1 MLNRLVNSIL
11 LLLSLSLL
19 SGCSWLNSSLGGNT
33 MKDAKAEVEWP
44 YAKEAILVD
53 MVADIDLNF
62 YSNQPHTLVLGV
74 VQVADAK
81 VFVDWL
87 AKPEAVL
94 KTLVSG
100 KAATEV
106 LKFERYVVSPGKKT
120 ALKIDRVQEAKFVG
134 FVAGYYQ
141 FNDLQA
147 ARLFKIPLNVRT
159 SGIITTSYKAEPA
172 VLALRLFLGSDR
184 IVNAESLTYD
194 FEKKMVVE
202 TVPLDSS
209 KPEVSLTDGR
219 VGEAKASAKAAM
231 KLTD

>member
-1 MLNRLVNSIL
+1 
-11 LLLSLSLL
+11 
-19 SGCSWLNSSLGGNT
+19 

-44 YAKEAILVD
+44 YAKEAVLVD

-62 YSNQPHTLVLGV
+62 YSNQPHTVVLGV

-106 LKFERYVVSPGKKT
+106 LKFERYVVTPGKKT
-120 ALKIDRVQEAKFVG
+120 ALKIDRVQDAKFVG

-141 FNDLQA
+141 FNAIQA
-147 ARLFKIPLNVRT
+147 ARLFKIPLNIQT
-159 SGIITTSYKAEPA
+159 SGIVTTTYKAEPA

-184 IVNAESLTYD
+184 IVNAEILTYD
-194 FEKKMVVE
+194 FEKKVVIE

-219 VGEAKASAKAAM
+219 VSEAKASSEAAM

>member
-1 MLNRLVNSIL
+1 
-11 LLLSLSLL
+11 
-19 SGCSWLNSSLGGNT
+19 

-141 FNDLQA
+141 FNELQA

-202 TVPLDSS
+202 TVPRDST
-209 KPEVSLTDGR
+209 KPEVSLIDGR
-219 VGEAKASAKAAM
+219 VGEAKASAEAAM

>member
-1 MLNRLVNSIL
+1 
-11 LLLSLSLL
+11 
-19 SGCSWLNSSLGGNT
+19 

-62 YSNQPHTLVLGV
+62 YSNQPHTVVLGV

-106 LKFERYVVSPGKKT
+106 LKFERYVVTPGKKT
-120 ALKIDRVQEAKFVG
+120 ALKIDRVQDAKFVW

-141 FNDLQA
+141 FNAIQA
-147 ARLFKIPLNVRT
+147 ARLFKIPLNIQT
-159 SGIITTSYKAEPA
+159 SGIVTTTYKSEPA

-184 IVNAESLTYD
+184 IVNAEILTYD
-194 FEKKMVVE
+194 FEKKVVIE

-219 VGEAKASAKAAM
+219 VSEAKASSEAAM

>member
-1 MLNRLVNSIL
+1 
-11 LLLSLSLL
+11 
-19 SGCSWLNSSLGGNT
+19 

-62 YSNQPHTLVLGV
+62 YSNQPHTVVLGV

-106 LKFERYVVSPGKKT
+106 LKFERYVVTPGKKT
-120 ALKIDRVQEAKFVG
+120 ALKIDRVQDAKFVG

-141 FNDLQA
+141 FNAIQA
-147 ARLFKIPLNVRT
+147 ARLFKIPLNIQT
-159 SGIITTSYKAEPA
+159 SGIVTTTYKAEPA

-184 IVNAESLTYD
+184 IVNAETLTYD
-194 FEKKMVVE
+194 FEKKVVIE

-219 VGEAKASAKAAM
+219 VSEAKASSEAAM

>member
-1 MLNRLVNSIL
+1 
-11 LLLSLSLL
+11 
-19 SGCSWLNSSLGGNT
+19 

-44 YAKEAILVD
+44 YVKEAILVD

-120 ALKIDRVQEAKFVG
+120 ALKIDRVQDAKFVG

-141 FNDLQA
+141 FNAIQA
-147 ARLFKIPLNVRT
+147 ARLFKIPLNIQT
-159 SGIITTSYKAEPA
+159 SGIVTTTYKAEPS

-194 FEKKMVVE
+194 FEKKVVIE

-219 VGEAKASAKAAM
+219 VSEAKASSEAAM

>member
-1 MLNRLVNSIL
+1 MLKRWLNSIL
-11 LLLSLSLL
+11 LLLTLSLL

-33 MKDAKAEVEWP
+33 TKDAKAEVEWP
-44 YAKEAILVD
+44 FAKEAVLVD
-53 MVADIDLNF
+53 LVADIDLNF

-87 AKPEAVL
+87 AKPEAVI

-120 ALKIDRVQEAKFVG
+120 TLKIDRVQEAKFVG

-141 FNDLQA
+141 FNALQA
-147 ARLFKIPLNVRT
+147 SRLFKIPLNIQT
-159 SGIITTSYKAEPA
+159 SGIVTTTYKAEPA

-184 IVNAESLTYD
+184 IVNAETLTYD
-194 FEKKMVVE
+194 FEKKIVVE

-219 VGEAKASAKAAM
+219 VSEAKASSEAAM

>member
-1 MLNRLVNSIL
+1 
-11 LLLSLSLL
+11 
-19 SGCSWLNSSLGGNT
+19 

-62 YSNQPHTLVLGV
+62 YSNQPHTVVLGV

-106 LKFERYVVSPGKKT
+106 LKFERYVVTPGKKT
-120 ALKIDRVQEAKFVG
+120 ALKIDRVQDAKFVG

-141 FNDLQA
+141 FNAIQA
-147 ARLFKIPLNVRT
+147 ARLFKIPLNIQT
-159 SGIITTSYKAEPA
+159 SGIVTTTYKAEPA

-184 IVNAESLTYD
+184 IVNAEILTYD
-194 FEKKMVVE
+194 FEKKVVIE

-219 VGEAKASAKAAM
+219 VSEAKASSEAAM

>member
-1 MLNRLVNSIL
+1 
-11 LLLSLSLL
+11 
-19 SGCSWLNSSLGGNT
+19 

-62 YSNQPHTLVLGV
+62 YSNQPHTVVLGV

-100 KAATEV
+100 KAATDV
-106 LKFERYVVSPGKKT
+106 LKFERYVVTPGKKT
-120 ALKIDRVQEAKFVG
+120 ALKIDRVQDAKFVG

-141 FNDLQA
+141 FNAIQA
-147 ARLFKIPLNVRT
+147 ARLFKIPLNIQT
-159 SGIITTSYKAEPA
+159 SGIVTTTYKAEPA

-184 IVNAESLTYD
+184 IVNAEILTYD
-194 FEKKMVVE
+194 FEKKVVIE

-219 VGEAKASAKAAM
+219 VSEAKVSSEAAM

>member
-1 MLNRLVNSIL
+1 
-11 LLLSLSLL
+11 
-19 SGCSWLNSSLGGNT
+19 

-62 YSNQPHTLVLGV
+62 YSNQPHTVVLGV

-120 ALKIDRVQEAKFVG
+120 ALKIDRVQDAKFVG

-141 FNDLQA
+141 FNAIQA
-147 ARLFKIPLNVRT
+147 ARFFKIPLNIQT
-159 SGIITTSYKAEPA
+159 SGIVTTTYKAEPA

-194 FEKKMVVE
+194 FEKKVVIE

-219 VGEAKASAKAAM
+219 VSEAKASSEAAM

>member
-1 MLNRLVNSIL
+1 
-11 LLLSLSLL
+11 
-19 SGCSWLNSSLGGNT
+19 

-62 YSNQPHTLVLGV
+62 YSNQPHTVVLGV

-94 KTLVSG
+94 KTLVRG
-100 KAATEV
+100 KAAKEV
-106 LKFERYVVSPGKKT
+106 LKFERYVVTPGKKT
-120 ALKIDRVQEAKFVG
+120 ALKIDRVQDAKFVG

-141 FNDLQA
+141 FNAIQA
-147 ARLFKIPLNVRT
+147 ARLFKIPLNIQT
-159 SGIITTSYKAEPA
+159 SGIVTTTYKAEPA

-184 IVNAESLTYD
+184 IVNAEILTYD
-194 FEKKMVVE
+194 FEKKVVIE

-219 VGEAKASAKAAM
+219 VSEAKASSEAAM

>member
-1 MLNRLVNSIL
+1 
-11 LLLSLSLL
+11 
-19 SGCSWLNSSLGGNT
+19 

-100 KAATEV
+100 KAASEV

-120 ALKIDRVQEAKFVG
+120 ALKIDRVQDAKFVG

-141 FNDLQA
+141 FNAIQA
-147 ARLFKIPLNVRT
+147 ARLFKIPLNIQT
-159 SGIITTSYKAEPA
+159 SGIVTTTYKAEPS

-194 FEKKMVVE
+194 FEKKAVIE

-219 VGEAKASAKAAM
+219 VSEAKASSEAAM

>member
-1 MLNRLVNSIL
+1 
-11 LLLSLSLL
+11 
-19 SGCSWLNSSLGGNT
+19 

-62 YSNQPHTLVLGV
+62 YSNQPHTVVLGV

-100 KAATEV
+100 KAATDV
-106 LKFERYVVSPGKKT
+106 LKFERYVVTPGKKT
-120 ALKIDRVQEAKFVG
+120 ALKVDRVQDAKFVG

-141 FNDLQA
+141 FNAIQA
-147 ARLFKIPLNVRT
+147 ARLFKIPLNIQT
-159 SGIITTSYKAEPA
+159 SGIVTTTYKAEPA

-184 IVNAESLTYD
+184 IVNAEILTYD
-194 FEKKMVVE
+194 FEKKVVIE

-219 VGEAKASAKAAM
+219 VSEAKASSEAAM

>member
-1 MLNRLVNSIL
+1 
-11 LLLSLSLL
+11 
-19 SGCSWLNSSLGGNT
+19 

-94 KTLVSG
+94 KTLVNG

-141 FNDLQA
+141 FNELQA

-202 TVPLDSS
+202 TVPLDST
-209 KPEVSLTDGR
+209 KPEVSLIDGR
-219 VGEAKASAKAAM
+219 VGEAKASAEAAM

>member
-1 MLNRLVNSIL
+1 
-11 LLLSLSLL
+11 
-19 SGCSWLNSSLGGNT
+19 

-100 KAATEV
+100 KAASEV

-120 ALKIDRVQEAKFVG
+120 ALKIDRVQDAKFVG

-141 FNDLQA
+141 FNAIQA
-147 ARLFKIPLNVRT
+147 ARLFKIPLNIQT
-159 SGIITTSYKAEPA
+159 SGIVTTTYKAEPS

-194 FEKKMVVE
+194 FEKKVVIE

-219 VGEAKASAKAAM
+219 VSEAKASSEAAM

>member
-1 MLNRLVNSIL
+1 
-11 LLLSLSLL
+11 
-19 SGCSWLNSSLGGNT
+19 

-62 YSNQPHTLVLGV
+62 YSNQPHTVVLGV

-100 KAATEV
+100 KAATDV
-106 LKFERYVVSPGKKT
+106 LKFERYVVTPGKKT
-120 ALKIDRVQEAKFVG
+120 ALKIDRVQDAKFVG

-141 FNDLQA
+141 FNAIQA
-147 ARLFKIPLNVRT
+147 ARLFKIPLNIQT
-159 SGIITTSYKAEPA
+159 SGIVTTTYKAEPA

-184 IVNAESLTYD
+184 IVNAEILTYD
-194 FEKKMVVE
+194 FEKKVVIE

-219 VGEAKASAKAAM
+219 VSESKASSEAAM

>member
-1 MLNRLVNSIL
+1 
-11 LLLSLSLL
+11 
-19 SGCSWLNSSLGGNT
+19 

-53 MVADIDLNF
+53 MVSDIDLNF
-62 YSNQPHTLVLGV
+62 YSNQPHTVVLGV

-106 LKFERYVVSPGKKT
+106 LNFERYVVSPGKKT

-141 FNDLQA
+141 FNALQA

-184 IVNAESLTYD
+184 IVNAETLTYD
-194 FEKKMVVE
+194 FEKKVVIE

-219 VGEAKASAKAAM
+219 VSEAKASSEAAM

>member
-1 MLNRLVNSIL
+1 
-11 LLLSLSLL
+11 
-19 SGCSWLNSSLGGNT
+19 

-120 ALKIDRVQEAKFVG
+120 ALKIDRVQDAKFVG

-141 FNDLQA
+141 FNAIQA
-147 ARLFKIPLNVRT
+147 ARLFKIPLNIQT
-159 SGIITTSYKAEPA
+159 SGIVTTTYKAEPS

-194 FEKKMVVE
+194 FEKKVVIE

-219 VGEAKASAKAAM
+219 VSEAKASSEAAM

>member
-1 MLNRLVNSIL
+1 
-11 LLLSLSLL
+11 
-19 SGCSWLNSSLGGNT
+19 

-62 YSNQPHTLVLGV
+62 YSNQPHTVVLGV

-106 LKFERYVVSPGKKT
+106 LKFERYVVTPGKKT
-120 ALKIDRVQEAKFVG
+120 ALKIDRVQDAKFVG

-141 FNDLQA
+141 FNAIQA
-147 ARLFKIPLNVRT
+147 ARLFKIPLNIQT
-159 SGIITTSYKAEPA
+159 SGIVTTTYKAEPA

-184 IVNAESLTYD
+184 IVNAEMLTYD
-194 FEKKMVVE
+194 FEKKVVIE

-219 VGEAKASAKAAM
+219 VSEAKASSEAAM

>member
-1 MLNRLVNSIL
+1 
-11 LLLSLSLL
+11 
-19 SGCSWLNSSLGGNT
+19 
-33 MKDAKAEVEWP
+33 
-44 YAKEAILVD
+44 
-53 MVADIDLNF
+53 
-62 YSNQPHTLVLGV
+62 
-74 VQVADAK
+74 
-81 VFVDWL
+81 
-87 AKPEAVL
+87 
-94 KTLVSG
+94 VSG

-141 FNDLQA
+141 FNELQA

-219 VGEAKASAKAAM
+219 VGEAKASAEAAM

>member
-1 MLNRLVNSIL
+1 MLNRSVNSIL

-19 SGCSWLNSSLGGNT
+19 SGCAWLNSSLGGNAL
-33 MKDAKAEVEWP
+33 KDAKAEVEWP
-44 YAKEAILVD
+44 YAKEAVLVD
-53 MVADIDLNF
+53 LVADIDLNF
-62 YSNQPHTLVLGV
+62 YSNQPHTVVLGV
-74 VQVADAK
+74 AQVADAK

-87 AKPEAVL
+87 AKPETVI

-120 ALKIDRVQEAKFVG
+120 ALKIDRVQDAKFVG

-141 FNDLQA
+141 FNAIQA
-147 ARLFKIPLNVRT
+147 ARLFKIPLNIQT
-159 SGIITTSYKAEPA
+159 SGIVTTTYKAEPA
-172 VLALRLFLGSDR
+172 VLALRLFLSSDR
-184 IVNAESLTYD
+184 IVNAEILTYD
-194 FEKKMVVE
+194 FEKKVVIE

-219 VGEAKASAKAAM
+219 VSEAKASSEAAM